1 MPSNSGILLAFLF
14 ISFSGNHGN
23 LGAMETGTN
32 ILFYCNHSE
41 AAVAHISIRH

>member
-1 MPSNSGILLAFLF
+1 MPSNSGILLAFFF

-23 LGAMETGTN
+23 LGAMETSLGLD

-41 AAVAHISIRH
+41 QQ

>member
-23 LGAMETGTN
+23 LGAMETSLGLDPGTD

-41 AAVAHISIRH
+41 QQ